1 MPRAFSGRLYSV
13 GRAKLALPRFAIL
26 RVMAERWTLDD
37 LRVFCAV
44 VEAGSL
50 TAAGDAVGLSLSAV
64 SGRIKALE
72 AVLGTE
78 LCHRSHKGIR
88 VTPAGRRLQAHA
100 RDLLEKVALITEDV
114 MEFGT
119 HPRGLVRLVA
129 NTTAV
134 TEHMPELLAA
144 FLTAHPKID
153 VSLVEGVSAEVLKQV
168 REGQA
173 DIGIFTP
180 GPPVADLTT
189 FAFREDRLV
198 VIAGKGHPWAGRASI
213 DFHESLWSDHV
224 CLQRSA
230 ALFQFLGQRAR
241 DQGRSLKGR
250 IHVAGFDAMARL
262 VGRGVGVGVMPESAA
277 RRLEHAQG
285 LSVLALNDAWADN
298 ELHVCVRATELLSPA
313 TRALLAAL
321 VGEGLAPA

>member
-1 MPRAFSGRLYSV
+1 
-13 GRAKLALPRFAIL
+13 
-26 RVMAERWTLDD
+26 MAEQWTLDD

-50 TAAGDAVGLSLSAV
+50 TAAGDVVGLSLSAV

-72 AVLGTE
+72 EVFGTT
-78 LCHRSHKGIR
+78 LCHRSHKGVR

-114 MEFGT
+114 TEFGT
-119 HPRGLVRLVA
+119 RPRGLVRLVA

-134 TEHMPELLAA
+134 TEHLPELLAA
-144 FLTAHPKID
+144 FLAAHPKID
-153 VSLVEGVSAEVLKQV
+153 VSLVEGVSADVLKHV

-180 GPPVADLTT
+180 GPPVADLST
-189 FAFREDRLV
+189 FPFREDRLV
-198 VIAGKGHPWAGRASI
+198 LIVAKGHPWAARASI

-230 ALFQFLGQRAR
+230 ALFQYLGQRAR
-241 DQGRSLKGR
+241 DQGRNLKGR

-262 VGRGVGVGVMPESAA
+262 VARGVGVGVMPESAA
-277 RRLEHAQG
+277 RRLESAQG
-285 LSVLALNDAWADN
+285 LSVLTLNDAWADN
-298 ELHVCVRATELLSPA
+298 PLHVCVRAAPELLSPA
-313 TRALLAAL
+313 TRALLEEL
-321 VGEGLAPA
+321 VHGVLPSA